1 MHWKLALGQ
10 TQWGLPGYSQGSLRT
25 LYLLLH
31 GALNPTVFQK
41 SVQLCGRIQGWT
53 LPRRKFE
60 ITCETLSQKRA
71 REQTKPGVV
80 AHTSDPRS
88 WKTRARQLPK
98 LEEGIPGYIVS
109 SGPVGAK
116 YTAVPKHK
124 DGNKTSP
131 KLSRYI

>member
-10 TQWGLPGYSQGSLRT
+10 TQWGLPGYSQGSLRM

-31 GALNPTVFQK
+31 GALNLTVFQK
-41 SVQLCGRIQGWT
+41 SVQVCGRIQGWT

-60 ITCETLSQKRA
+60 ITCETLSQKQA

-109 SGPVGAK
+109 SRPVGAK
-116 YTAVPKHK
+116 YRLSQNTKMETKHPP
-124 DGNKTSP
+124 N
-131 KLSRYI
+131 

>member
-10 TQWGLPGYSQGSLRT
+10 TQWGLPRYSQGSLRM

-60 ITCETLSQKRA
+60 ITCETLSQKQA

-109 SGPVGAK
+109 SRPVGAK
-116 YTAVPKHK
+116 YTLSQNTKMETKHPP
-124 DGNKTSP
+124 N
-131 KLSRYI
+131 